1 MTAVTSLTAPVRE
14 SAAHEGMTPYQR
26 RSKIM
31 SHELVLYVVIAIV
44 VGSIAAT
51 VWLSVEA
58 IAERLLR

>member
-1 MTAVTSLTAPVRE
+1 
-14 SAAHEGMTPYQR
+14 
-26 RSKIM
+26 M
-31 SHELVLYVVIAIV
+31 SHELVFYVVIAIV